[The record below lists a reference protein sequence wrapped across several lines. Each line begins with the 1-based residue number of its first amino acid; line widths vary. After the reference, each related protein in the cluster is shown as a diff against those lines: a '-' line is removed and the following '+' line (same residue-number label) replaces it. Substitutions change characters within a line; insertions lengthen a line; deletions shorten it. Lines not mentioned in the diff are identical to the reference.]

1 MFFFHNKH
9 TKRPAKFQHKFSSW
23 QNSANKFQW
32 WWKQDLYINFSDRHF
47 FDMNRKLRST
57 NSSCKIKEEQI
68 NYLPED
74 IEKNIEE

>member
-1 MFFFHNKH
+1 
-9 TKRPAKFQHKFSSW
+9 
-23 QNSANKFQW
+23 
-32 WWKQDLYINFSDRHF
+32 
-47 FDMNRKLRST
+47 MNRKLRST